1 MNKIT
6 DVISAVSTPPGKG
19 GVALIRVSGK
29 GAFDIARSIF
39 RPVSGKSLDDYPTR
53 YQVYGYVLDGEEKI
67 DDALLTKFSEGAS
80 YTGEECVEISCHGG
94 MLLTRCVLEIIFRH
108 GARAAEAGE
117 FTRRAFIN
125 GKLSLS
131 EAEAVASLLEAKTR
145 EQIRLSGTASRDRL
159 TERVD
164 EIRSSLVSLMSSMM
178 ARIDY
183 PEEDLG
189 DFSDCEALDILNS
202 VKLALKALIE
212 SYKTG
217 RAINEGISAV
227 ICGKPNVGKSS
238 LYNLLLGEDSAIVTD
253 IKGTT
258 RDVLTSSVSLG
269 KVMLNL
275 SDTAGIRAGEGID
288 LVERLGIEKS
298 LEKVEKS
305 ELIFTIFDSSLPL
318 DTEDHEII
326 GAIKD
331 AGGVKIA
338 LLNKSDL
345 GAVITARDLPGIFD
359 VILPVSAKDEG
370 SRVRIANAVDRLFT
384 DEKIVVGECAVVYT
398 ARQSAELARCLES
411 VELAIE
417 ALAMGFGQ
425 DAVASDVER
434 AISAISELDGREVSE
449 TVVSDIFKKFCVGK

>member
-202 VKLALKALIE
+202 VKIALKALIE

-275 SDTAGIRAGEGID
+275 SDTAGIRAGDGVD

-305 ELIFTIFDSSLPL
+305 ELIFTIFDSSSPL
-318 DTEDHEII
+318 DAEDHEII

-345 GAVITARDLPGIFD
+345 GAVITEDDLPGIFD
-359 VILPVSAKDEG
+359 AILFVSAKDEA
-370 SRVRIANAVDRLFT
+370 SRGRIANAVDRLFT

-449 TVVSDIFKKFCVGK
+449 AVVSDIFKKFCVGK

>member
-39 RPVSGKSLDDYPTR
+39 RPKSGKSIDDYPTR
-53 YQVYGYVLDGEEKI
+53 YQVYGYLLDGDEVLD
-67 DDALLTKFSEGAS
+67 DVLLTRFSDGSS

-94 MLLTRCVLEIIFRH
+94 TLLTKCVLEVIFRH

-131 EAEAVASLLEAKTR
+131 EAEAVGNLLEAKTR

-159 TERVD
+159 TERVE
-164 EIRSSLVSLMSSMM
+164 EIRASLITLISSMM

-189 DFSDCEALDILNS
+189 DFSDKEALDVLNK
-202 VKLALKALIE
+202 VKISIKTLID

-258 RDVLTSSVSLG
+258 RDVLTSTLSIG

-275 SDTAGIRAGEGID
+275 SDTAGIRGGEGVE

-298 LEKVEKS
+298 LEKVRKS
-305 ELIFTIFDSSLPL
+305 ELIFTIFDASAQF
-318 DTEDHEII
+318 DDEDREII
-326 GAIKD
+326 DAVKD
-331 AGGVKIA
+331 ARGVKIA
-338 LLNKSDL
+338 ILNKSDI
-345 GAVITARDLPGIFD
+345 GTVITDEDLPDIFD
-359 VILPVSAKDEG
+359 SALSVSAKDEG
-370 SRVRIANAVDRLFT
+370 ARARIASEVDRLFT

-398 ARQSAELARCLES
+398 ARQSAELSRCLES

-434 AISAISELDGREVSE
+434 AVFAISELDGREVSE
-449 TVVSDIFKKFCVGK
+449 AVVSDIFKKFCVGK